1 MNDEV
6 KKDEYKKEFKKL
18 DKIDVKLELFYRAL
32 GQFNTNVVG
41 WLLSSPDSIDEI
53 TEFLD
58 KLACPREADRCR
70 DFGPDFEW
78 SELRQACVRKPRPG
92 DFE

>member
-1 MNDEV
+1 MNDV
-6 KKDEYKKEFKKL
+6 VNKKFKKVE
-18 DKIDVKLELFYRAL
+18 KIDAKLEMFYRAL

-41 WLLSSPDSIDEI
+41 WILSEPESIDKI
-53 TEFLD
+53 TKFLD
-58 KLACPREADRCR
+58 DLACPRDADRCR

-78 SELRQACVRKPRPG
+78 SELRQACVLRPRPG